1 MEDKRSDAG
10 RVSVRI
16 LESTTAT
23 LKDLADRDLGLYI
36 PLNQLTEA
44 ELAKLQAFLGTV
56 DVEPIALAHS
66 AATDD

>member
-1 MEDKRSDAG
+1 MDNKRNEGGS
-10 RVSVRI
+10 VTVRI
-16 LESTTAT
+16 LESKTAT
-23 LKDLADRDLGLYI
+23 LKELADRDLGLYI

-44 ELAKLQAFLGTV
+44 DLAKLQTFLGTV

>member
-1 MEDKRSDAG
+1 MKDANSDAC

-16 LESTTAT
+16 LESKTAT
-23 LKDLADRDLGLYI
+23 LKELADRDLGLYI

-44 ELAKLQAFLGTV
+44 ELVKLKAFLETV

>member
-1 MEDKRSDAG
+1 MDDKKSENG

-16 LESTTAT
+16 LESKTAT
-23 LKDLADRDLGLYI
+23 LKELADRDLGLYI
-36 PLNQLTEA
+36 PLNQLTA
-44 ELAKLQAFLGTV
+44 SDLAKLQTFLGTV